1 MRRLLALVTALGATA
16 GMAQQPPPAEGARE
30 LFFAGAAPK
39 DELPPVRQSA
49 PAKAAPATVPP
60 ASQPGRATSGSAAAL
75 GAVHLG
81 LRYNLLLVS
90 ARGDRGQPVDPDRN
104 FRKGDCVA
112 VELEANR
119 SGYLYVLSKQSS
131 GDWVPLFPTPELSDQ
146 SNRIDPGRI
155 VRRRSTLALKLTTRP
170 GQRPCSWCCRGT
182 PATLTNC
189 PKASRVRGIGR
200 NHRQARPRL
209 PPPDESIPP
218 WDGLPSSMA
227 RATCRSGRLPS
238 RLRRRRHLRDRRSR
252 MSRSMR
258 CTW

>member
-90 ARGDRGQPVDPDRN
+90 ARGDRGPAGGSGSQLPQRRLRGRRAGGEPVRVSVCAVETVERRLGSAFSHAGTVGSEQSDRPRPDRS
-104 FRKGDCVA
+104 DA
-112 VELEANR
+112 EA
-119 SGYLYVLSKQSS
+119 
-131 GDWVPLFPTPELSDQ
+131 
-146 SNRIDPGRI
+146 
-155 VRRRSTLALKLTTRP
+155 
-170 GQRPCSWCCRGT
+170 
-182 PATLTNC
+182 
-189 PKASRVRGIGR
+189 
-200 NHRQARPRL
+200 RL
-209 PPPDESIPP
+209 
-218 WDGLPSSMA
+218 L
-227 RATCRSGRLPS
+227 
-238 RLRRRRHLRDRRSR
+238 
-252 MSRSMR
+252 
-258 CTW
+258 